1 MNISTIR
8 EAKFAQPFRPFR
20 LHLVDGRNFLVRH
33 PEFLGIDSTGRD
45 LSYVNTDDND
55 RDIRINSMLIVSL
68 EYEIPSK
75 PAGTNGAKE

>member
-33 PEFLGIDSTGRD
+33 PEFLFLDPTGRD
-45 LSYVNTDDND
+45 LRYVNPDDND
-55 RDIRINSMLIVSL
+55 RLIFINSLLIVSL

-75 PAGTNGAKE
+75 PAEANGATE

>member
-33 PEFLGIDSTGRD
+33 PEFLLLVPAGRD
-45 LSYVNTDDND
+45 LNYVNPDDDD
-55 RDIRINSMLIVSL
+55 RLILINSLLIVSL
-68 EYEIPSK
+68 EFEIPSK
-75 PAGTNGAKE
+75 PAAGNGATG